1 MIGTLVA
8 GRYEL
13 TGQLSEGPVF
23 ALYTARDRQQ
33 GRDVGLRLV
42 NSPFDH
48 EQRFLDELS
57 RAVSRQVGLVNPSI
71 ETLGGVE
78 RGDWGAFLYG
88 EVTRGPSLQDRIRK
102 LAPFSVPVSLDLAIS
117 LLRGLEALHRNNI
130 VHGDVSPANVVVMPN
145 GTARLQLAGIWE
157 AYHASPEAAKAV
169 YPGMAP
175 YLAPEVSA
183 GEMPSA
189 QSDIYAA
196 GVVLFE
202 LLVGR
207 QPYHGDSP
215 SAVVRRH
222 EEDETPDVR
231 AYNIGVPYALAGMVA
246 KAMAKDPRERYATA
260 SGFLADLKAQQ
271 DALRF
276 GKTLAWPPPEAPAPF
291 VAKPKPA
298 AVPVATQK
306 RPDRKRPAERAP
318 VAPKM
323 GAIREP
329 APEPRRPRKDRDVPV
344 WMLGIIA
351 FLMAGVLGMMGV
363 WFMFNMNKPK
373 LIKVPNIES
382 LSISEARALLDPLQ
396 LELRVA
402 NREPNEK
409 VEPDRILDVNPDA
422 GTMVREGG
430 TVRVTVSSG
439 SRYVQMPDLKG
450 YSPDRARSVLENLGL
465 EVDSINDETP
475 SDVPIGDVVSQ
486 TPEARTKVE
495 RQSHVRLTLS
505 TGPRGSTTEQT
516 EEKPYVYEL
525 EVAVKGVS
533 HSVEVRIEIV
543 DGHGTRNVYEERKSD
558 GETATAKVRGYGDK
572 ATFRIYYDDELVKEF
587 EQSASQ

>member
-1 MIGTLVA
+1 MIGTLLA

-42 NSPFDH
+42 NVPFDH
-48 EQRFLDELS
+48 ETRFLDELS
-57 RAVSRQVGLVNPSI
+57 RAVSRQVGLANPAV
-71 ETLGGVE
+71 ETLAGVE

-117 LLRGLEALHRNNI
+117 VLRGLEALHRNGI
-130 VHGDVSPANVVVMPN
+130 VHGDVSPTNAVVMPN
-145 GTARLQLAGIWE
+145 GSARLQLAGIWE

-183 GEMPSA
+183 GEMPGP
-189 QSDIYAA
+189 QSDLYAA

-207 QPYHGDSP
+207 QPFHGDSP
-215 SAVVRRH
+215 ATIARRH
-222 EEDETPDVR
+222 EEEEAPDVR
-231 AYNIGVPYALAGMVA
+231 AYNNGVPQALAGMVA
-246 KAMAKDPRERYATA
+246 KAMAKDPRDRYASA
-260 SGFLADLKAQQ
+260 GAMLADLKAQQ

-276 GKTLAWPPPEAPAPF
+276 GKTLAWPPLEAASPVQP
-291 VAKPKPA
+291 KPKPA
-298 AVPVATQK
+298 PVAAAK
-306 RPDRKRPAERAP
+306 RPERKRPVEEEP
-318 VAPKM
+318 VAPRM
-323 GAIREP
+323 GAIREERE
-329 APEPRRPRKDRDVPV
+329 EPRRHRKERDVPV

-351 FLMAGVLGMMGV
+351 FLAAGVVCVTGL
-363 WFMFNMNKPK
+363 WFVTNLNRPK
-373 LIKVPNIES
+373 LVKVPNVES
-382 LSISEARALLDPLQ
+382 LSISEARDMLDPLR

-402 NREPNEK
+402 RRENNDK
-409 VEPDRILDVNPDA
+409 VEPDRILDVSPDA

-430 TVRVTVSSG
+430 TIRVTVSAG
-439 SRYVQMPDLKG
+439 SRFVQMPDLKG
-450 YSPDRARSVLENLGL
+450 YTPDRARSVLEGLGMT
-465 EVDSINDETP
+465 VDPVNDEAA
-475 SDVPIGDVVSQ
+475 SDIPIGNVVSQ
-486 TPEARTKVE
+486 SPAARAKVE
-495 RQSHVRLTLS
+495 RQSQVTLTLS
-505 TGPRGSTTEQT
+505 SGPRAVQPTSEGA
-516 EEKPYVYEL
+516 KAYVYNL

-533 HSVEVRIEIV
+533 RTVTVRIEIV
-543 DGHGTRNVYEERKSD
+543 DDRGTRTVYEERKKD
-558 GETATAKVRGYGDK
+558 GETATASVRGYGEK

-587 EQSASQ
+587 EQAANP